1 MAGKHQKGAF
11 DPGVAYTTDIRLADG
26 DFAYT
31 GPDRENREGINRPS
45 ISFWKDGWRR
55 LRNNPTAMACM
66 ILLVLIIVM
75 SIVVPMVS
83 PFSMSEQHYDH
94 MNVDGYF
101 VANPGT
107 EQEHVHLFGT
117 DGLGRDI
124 FTRVWQGGR
133 TSLLIGFSAALIN
146 LIIGVTYGAISGYVG
161 GMADNV
167 MMRIVEVI
175 NGIPYLLVVILLRII
190 LKEGGVF
197 NVILA
202 LAVVGWTGMARL
214 ARGQVISVKEQEF
227 VVAVRAL
234 GAKPGR
240 IIVRHLVP
248 NILSVVIVNMTLT
261 IPSAIFTEAFLSF
274 IGLGVAIPNASWGSL
289 AQDGAQ
295 SLLAFPLRLFWPAL
309 FISITMLCFNL
320 LGDAL
325 RDAFDPRLRR

>member
-1 MAGKHQKGAF
+1 MAKEKKF
-11 DPGVAYTTDIRLADG
+11 TPDVAYAVDIPLSAG
-26 DFAYT
+26 DFSHV
-31 GPDRENREGINRPS
+31 GPDRENREGISRPS

-55 LRNNPTAMACM
+55 LRKNPTAMVCM
-66 ILLVLIIVM
+66 VLLGIIIVM

-83 PFSMSEQHYDH
+83 PFTMSEQHYDH
-94 MNVDGYF
+94 MNMDGYF

-107 EQEHVHLFGT
+107 EQEHVHIFGT

-124 FTRVWQGGR
+124 FTRIWQGGR
-133 TSLLIGFSAALIN
+133 VSLIIGFAAAFIN

-161 GMADNV
+161 GKVDNV
-167 MMRIVEVI
+167 MMRIVEII
-175 NGIPYLLVVILLRII
+175 NGVPYLLVVILLRLI
-190 LKEGGVF
+190 LKEGGEV

-202 LAVVGWTGMARL
+202 LAAVGWIGMARL
-214 ARGQVISVKEQEF
+214 ARGQVMGLKEQEF
-227 VVAVRAL
+227 VVAVKAL

-240 IIVRHLVP
+240 VIARHLVP
-248 NILSVVIVNMTLT
+248 NILSVVIVNLTLS

-274 IGLGVAIPNASWGSL
+274 IGLGVAIPKASWGSL

-295 SLLAFPLRLFWPAL
+295 TLLAFPLRLLWPAL